1 MFDLIFFFKSMS
13 KMSNKSD
20 QCKENSQQ
28 RSEDHLHT
36 PLNDEKSPTVEGKI
50 KYLKLDAVDVE
61 QMTRSVFPNGQ
72 KFDRSVVS
80 AVHYFLFTLVTT
92 FVLICVQHSQIKK
105 GETFLHKHV
114 INGLKNMGFGQLID
128 VIDYDV

>member
-1 MFDLIFFFKSMS
+1 
-13 KMSNKSD
+13 MSNKSD

-28 RSEDHLHT
+28 RSENHLDT

-80 AVHYFLFTLVTT
+80 AVRVAVTT

-114 INGLKNMGFGQLID
+114 INGLKNMGFG
-128 VIDYDV
+128 

>member
-80 AVHYFLFTLVTT
+80 AIKVAVTT

-114 INGLKNMGFGQLID
+114 INWLKNMGFGQLID
-128 VIDYDV
+128 VID

>member
-80 AVHYFLFTLVTT
+80 AIKVAVTT

-114 INGLKNMGFGQLID
+114 INWLKNMGFGQLID

>member
-1 MFDLIFFFKSMS
+1 
-13 KMSNKSD
+13 MSNKSD

-28 RSEDHLHT
+28 RSENHLDT

-114 INGLKNMGFGQLID
+114 INGLKNMGFG
-128 VIDYDV
+128 